1 METPFAYFFQVNF
14 MRILVTGGL
23 GFLGINLLKLLVK
36 QSDEVVC
43 IDHFGSSDSRNFKL
57 AEDLGAKIIKH
68 DINKPINFKG
78 NIDQVYHLASRASP
92 VDYQKYP
99 VETAMTGA
107 LGTANMLRLVRQ
119 KNARILFSSTSE
131 VYGDP
136 RISPQK
142 EIYWGN
148 VNPIGV
154 RSCYDE
160 SKRFG
165 EALMMAYHRQ
175 FKTDIK
181 IVRIFNSYGPGLRV
195 DDGRAIPNFIMQA
208 IQNKKMEVYGRGL
221 QTRSFCYVGDTVEGI
236 YKMMNAESF
245 IGPVNI
251 GNDDEMTIIKLA
263 KKIKKIT
270 KSRSEI
276 VKKSLPFD
284 DPRKRLPDITLAK
297 KMLNR
302 KPKVSLDEGL
312 RKTVKYF
319 KEVLSTG

>member
-1 METPFAYFFQVNF
+1 

-23 GFLGINLLKLLVK
+23 GFLGINLLRILVK
-36 QSDEVVC
+36 QSDEIVC
-43 IDHFGSSDSRNFKL
+43 IDHFGSADSKNFKL
-57 AEDLGAKIIKH
+57 AQDLGVRVIKH
-68 DINKPINFKG
+68 DINKPIIFKG

-107 LGTANMLRLVRQ
+107 LGTANMLRLVKK

-208 IQNKKMEVYGRGL
+208 LQNRKIEVYGGGL

-251 GNDDEMTIIKLA
+251 GNDNETTIMDLA

-270 KSRSEI
+270 RSKSMI

-284 DPRKRLPDITLAK
+284 DPRRRVPDITLAK
-297 KMLNR
+297 KMLNWE
-302 KPKVSLDEGL
+302 PKVSLDWGL
-312 RKTVKYF
+312 KRTIEYF
-319 KEVLSTG
+319 RESLAGRYSGRI

>member
-1 METPFAYFFQVNF
+1 

-23 GFLGINLLKLLVK
+23 GFLGINLLRILVK
-36 QSDEVVC
+36 QSDEIVC
-43 IDHFGSSDSRNFKL
+43 IDHFGSADSKNFKL
-57 AEDLGAKIIKH
+57 AQDLGVRVIKH
-68 DINKPINFKG
+68 DINKPIIFKG

-107 LGTANMLRLVRQ
+107 LGTANMLRLVKK

-208 IQNKKMEVYGRGL
+208 LQNRKIEVYGGGL

-236 YKMMNAESF
+236 YKMMNTESF

-251 GNDDEMTIIKLA
+251 GNDNETTIMDLA

-270 KSRSEI
+270 RSKSMI

-284 DPRKRLPDITLAK
+284 DPRRRVPDITLAK
-297 KMLNR
+297 KMLNWE
-302 KPKVSLDEGL
+302 PKVSLDWGL
-312 RKTVKYF
+312 KRTIEYF
-319 KEVLSTG
+319 RESLAG

>member
-1 METPFAYFFQVNF
+1 METPSAYFFQVNL

-36 QSDEVVC
+36 QSDEIVC
-43 IDHFGSSDSRNFKL
+43 IDHFGSADSRNFKL
-57 AEDLGAKIIKH
+57 AQDLGVKVIKH

-78 NIDQVYHLASRASP
+78 NIEQVYHLASRASP

-107 LGTANMLRLVRQ
+107 LGTANMLRLVRE

-181 IVRIFNSYGPGLRV
+181 IVRIFNSYGPGLRA

-208 IQNKKMEVYGRGL
+208 LQNKRIEIYGKGL

-251 GNDDEMTIIKLA
+251 GNDDEMTIMKLA
-263 KKIKKIT
+263 KKIKRIT
-270 KSRSEI
+270 GSRSKI

-297 KMLNR
+297 KMLNWE
-302 KPKVSLDEGL
+302 PKVSLDEGL
-312 RKTVKYF
+312 KRTVGYF
-319 KEVLSTG
+319 KEILSTR